1 LSTTSKK
8 ADEIKTKEVKKMKT
22 EQQIQIEQLPIDEL
36 RPDPANPRRI
46 SDQEL
51 ETLTRSISEFGFIDP
66 IIARREGKM
75 VIGGH
80 QRLLAARKL
89 GYKTV
94 PVVLADLTADQAH
107 LLNIALNK
115 ISGSFDQ
122 ELLARL
128 LKELQEVP
136 NIDLSLSGFEDDELK
151 KLLRSL
157 NARERKERL
166 ESFDLDEAVKAA
178 QNSPV
183 AKLGDIW
190 LLGEHRVA
198 CGDSTDREAVQ
209 RLMGGNK
216 AGMTFTD
223 PPYNVNYGE
232 TMKDKIRQN
241 SNKIINDNLGDAFEP
256 FLEKACKNMLEFT
269 DGAVYVCMSSSELH
283 TLQKAFIAAG
293 GHWST
298 FIIWAKNTFTMGRS
312 DYQRQYEPILY
323 GWREGVNHY
332 WCRDRDQGDVW
343 QVDKPSSSPLHP
355 TMKPLALI
363 ERAIQNSSQAGDKVL
378 DTFLGSGS
386 TLIACERTGRICYGM
401 ELEPL
406 YVDIARM
413 RWEAFTGEK
422 AKRFEEFK

>member
-1 LSTTSKK
+1 
-8 ADEIKTKEVKKMKT
+8 MKT
-22 EQQIQIEQLPIDEL
+22 VQQIQIEQLPIDEL

-51 ETLTRSISEFGFIDP
+51 ETLTRSISEFGLIDP
-66 IIARREGKM
+66 IIARREDKM

-94 PVVLADLTADQAH
+94 PVVLTDLTVEQAH

-128 LKELQEVP
+128 LKELQETP

-151 KLLRSL
+151 KLLKSL
-157 NARERKERL
+157 NAREKKERL
-166 ESFDLDEAVKAA
+166 ESFDLDEAIKAA
-178 QNSPV
+178 QSSPV
-183 AKLGDIW
+183 AKPGDIW
-190 LLGEHRVA
+190 LLGEHRLA

-209 RLMGGNK
+209 RLIGQSK
-216 AGMTFTD
+216 AAMTFTD

-232 TMKDKIRQN
+232 TMKDKLRKN

-269 DGAVYVCMSSSELH
+269 DGAVYICMSSSELH

-298 FIIWAKNTFTMGRS
+298 FVIWAKNTFTMGRS

-323 GWREGVNHY
+323 GWREGVSHY

-413 RWEAFTGEK
+413 RWEAFSGER
-422 AKRFEEFK
+422 AKKVEEVK

>member
-1 LSTTSKK
+1 MMET
-8 ADEIKTKEVKKMKT
+8 INMKT
-22 EQQIQIEQLPIDEL
+22 AQIQIEQLPIGDL
-36 RPDPANPRRI
+36 RPDLANPRRI

-51 ETLTRSISEFGFIDP
+51 ETLTRSIREFGLIDP
-66 IIARREGKM
+66 IIARREDKM

-80 QRLLAARKL
+80 QRLLTARKL

-94 PVVLADLTADQAH
+94 PVVFADLTVEQAR

-128 LKELQEVP
+128 LGELKAVP

-151 KLLRSL
+151 KLLKSL
-157 NARERKERL
+157 DARERRDRPEN
-166 ESFDLDEAVKAA
+166 FDLDAAVKAA
-178 QNSPV
+178 QSSPV
-183 AKLGDIW
+183 AKLGDTW
-190 LLGEHRVA
+190 LLGEHRLA
-198 CGDSTDREAVQ
+198 CGDSTDREAIQ
-209 RLMGGNK
+209 RLMGQAK
-216 AGMTFTD
+216 AAMTFTD

-232 TMKDKIRQN
+232 TMKDKLRQN
-241 SNKIINDNLGDAFEP
+241 SNKIANDNLGDAFEP

-269 DGAVYVCMSSSELH
+269 DGAVYICMSSSELH

-298 FIIWAKNTFTMGRS
+298 FVIWAKNTFTMGRS

-323 GWREGVNHY
+323 GWREGVSHY

-363 ERAIQNSSQAGDKVL
+363 ERAIQNSSQSGDKVL

-386 TLIACERTGRICYGM
+386 TLIACERTSRICYGM

-422 AKRFEEFK
+422 ASRAEEVK

>member
-1 LSTTSKK
+1 V
-8 ADEIKTKEVKKMKT
+8 E
-22 EQQIQIEQLPIDEL
+22 
-36 RPDPANPRRI
+36 
-46 SDQEL
+46 
-51 ETLTRSISEFGFIDP
+51 
-66 IIARREGKM
+66 
-75 VIGGH
+75 
-80 QRLLAARKL
+80 
-89 GYKTV
+89 
-94 PVVLADLTADQAH
+94 QAH

-151 KLLRSL
+151 KLLKSL
-157 NARERKERL
+157 DAREKKERI
-166 ESFDLDEAVKAA
+166 ESFDLDAAVKAA
-178 QNSPV
+178 QSSPV

-190 LLGEHRVA
+190 LLGEHRLA
-198 CGDSTDREAVQ
+198 CGDATDRDAVQ

-216 AGMTFTD
+216 TAMTFTD

-232 TMKDKIRQN
+232 TMKDKLRQN
-241 SNKIINDNLGDAFEP
+241 SNKILNDNLGEVFEP
-256 FLEKACKNMLEFT
+256 FLEKACKNMLDFT
-269 DGAVYVCMSSSELH
+269 DGAVYICMSSSELH

-298 FIIWAKNTFTMGRS
+298 FVIWAKNTFTMGRS

-323 GWREGVNHY
+323 GWREGVSHY
-332 WCRDRDQGDVW
+332 WCRYRDQGDVW

-406 YVDIARM
+406 YIDVAVM
-413 RWEAFTGEK
+413 RWESFTGEK
-422 AKRFEEFK
+422 AKKSEEVK

>member
-1 LSTTSKK
+1 
-8 ADEIKTKEVKKMKT
+8 MKT

-209 RLMGGNK
+209 RLMGG
-216 AGMTFTD
+216 T
-223 PPYNVNYGE
+223 
-232 TMKDKIRQN
+232 R
-241 SNKIINDNLGDAFEP
+241 
-256 FLEKACKNMLEFT
+256 
-269 DGAVYVCMSSSELH
+269 
-283 TLQKAFIAAG
+283 
-293 GHWST
+293 
-298 FIIWAKNTFTMGRS
+298 
-312 DYQRQYEPILY
+312 
-323 GWREGVNHY
+323 
-332 WCRDRDQGDVW
+332 
-343 QVDKPSSSPLHP
+343 
-355 TMKPLALI
+355 
-363 ERAIQNSSQAGDKVL
+363 RA
-378 DTFLGSGS
+378 
-386 TLIACERTGRICYGM
+386 
-401 ELEPL
+401 
-406 YVDIARM
+406 
-413 RWEAFTGEK
+413 
-422 AKRFEEFK
+422 

>member
-1 LSTTSKK
+1 
-8 ADEIKTKEVKKMKT
+8 MKT
-22 EQQIQIEQLPIDEL
+22 MQQIQIEQLPIDEL

-46 SDQEL
+46 SNQEL
-51 ETLTRSISEFGFIDP
+51 ETLTRSIREFGLIDP
-66 IIARREGKM
+66 IIARREDKM

-94 PVVLADLTADQAH
+94 PVVLTDLTIEQAH

-136 NIDLSLSGFEDDELK
+136 DIDLSLSGFEEDELK
-151 KLLRSL
+151 KLLKSL
-157 NARERKERL
+157 DAREKKERL
-166 ESFDLDEAVKAA
+166 ENFDLDAAVKAA
-178 QNSPV
+178 QSSPV
-183 AKLGDIW
+183 AKPGDIW
-190 LLGEHRVA
+190 LLDEHRVA
-198 CGDSTDREAVQ
+198 CADSTDREAVQ
-209 RLMGGNK
+209 RLMGQAK
-216 AGMTFTD
+216 AAMTFTD

-232 TMKDKIRQN
+232 TMKDKIRGN
-241 SNKIINDNLGDAFEP
+241 SNKITNDNLGDAFEP
-256 FLEKACKNMLEFT
+256 FLEKACRNMLDFT

-298 FIIWAKNTFTMGRS
+298 FIIWAKNTFTIGRS

-323 GWREGVNHY
+323 GWREGGSHY

-363 ERAIQNSSQAGDKVL
+363 ERAIQNSSQSGDKVL

-386 TLIACERTGRICYGM
+386 TLIGCERTGRICYGM

-413 RWEAFTGEK
+413 RYEAFTGEK
-422 AKRFEEFK
+422 AKRSEEVK

>member
-1 LSTTSKK
+1 
-8 ADEIKTKEVKKMKT
+8 MKT
-22 EQQIQIEQLPIDEL
+22 AQQIQIEQLPIDEL

-51 ETLTRSISEFGFIDP
+51 ETLTRSISEFGLIDP
-66 IIARREGKM
+66 IIARREDKM

-94 PVVLADLTADQAH
+94 PVVLTDLTVEQAH

-151 KLLRSL
+151 KLLKSL
-157 NARERKERL
+157 DARERRDRPEN
-166 ESFDLDEAVKAA
+166 FDLDAAVKAA
-178 QNSPV
+178 QSSPI
-183 AKLGDIW
+183 AKPGDIW
-190 LLGEHRVA
+190 LLGEHRLVCNDA
-198 CGDSTDREAVQ
+198 TDREAVQ
-209 RLMGGNK
+209 RLMCQSK
-216 AGMTFTD
+216 AAMTFTD

-232 TMKDKIRQN
+232 TMKDKLRKN

-256 FLEKACKNMLEFT
+256 FLEKACKNILEFT
-269 DGAVYVCMSSSELH
+269 DGAVYICMSSSELH
-283 TLQKAFIAAG
+283 TLQKVFIAAG

-363 ERAIQNSSQAGDKVL
+363 ERAVQNSSQAGEKVL

-422 AKRFEEFK
+422 PKLAGEDNQ

>member
-1 LSTTSKK
+1 
-8 ADEIKTKEVKKMKT
+8 MKT
-22 EQQIQIEQLPIDEL
+22 TQQIQIEQLPIDEL

-51 ETLTRSISEFGFIDP
+51 ETLTRSISEFGLIDP
-66 IIARREGKM
+66 IIARREDKM

-94 PVVLADLTADQAH
+94 PVVLTDLTVEQAH

-151 KLLRSL
+151 KLLKSL
-157 NARERKERL
+157 DARERRDRPEN
-166 ESFDLDEAVKAA
+166 FDLDAAVKAA
-178 QNSPV
+178 QSSPV

-190 LLGEHRVA
+190 LLGEHQLA

-209 RLMGGNK
+209 RLMGQAK
-216 AGMTFTD
+216 AAMTFTD

-232 TMKDKIRQN
+232 TMKDKIRKN

-256 FLEKACKNMLEFT
+256 FLEKACKNMLDFT
-269 DGAVYVCMSSSELH
+269 DGAVYICMSSSELH

-298 FIIWAKNTFTMGRS
+298 FIIWAKNTFTIGRS

-323 GWREGVNHY
+323 GWREGVSHY

-343 QVDKPSSSPLHP
+343 QVDKPSSNPLHP

-363 ERAIQNSSQAGDKVL
+363 ERAIQNSSQSGDIVL

-406 YVDIARM
+406 YVDTARM

-422 AKRFEEFK
+422 AKKTEEVK

>member
-1 LSTTSKK
+1 
-8 ADEIKTKEVKKMKT
+8 MKT
-22 EQQIQIEQLPIDEL
+22 AQQIQIEQLPIDEL
-36 RPDPANPRRI
+36 RPDLANPRRI

-51 ETLTRSISEFGFIDP
+51 ETLTRSIQEFGLIDP
-66 IIARREGKM
+66 IIARREDKM

-94 PVVLADLTADQAH
+94 PVVLADLTVEQAH

-128 LKELQEVP
+128 LKELQEIP
-136 NIDLSLSGFEDDELK
+136 DIDLSLSGFEDDELK
-151 KLLRSL
+151 KLLKSL
-157 NARERKERL
+157 DARERRDRPEN
-166 ESFDLDEAVKAA
+166 FDLDAAVKAA
-178 QNSPV
+178 QSSPV

-190 LLGEHRVA
+190 LLGEHRIG
-198 CGDSTDREAVQ
+198 CNDSTDREAVQ
-209 RLMGGNK
+209 RLMVQSK
-216 AGMTFTD
+216 AAMTFTD

-232 TMKDKIRQN
+232 TMKDKLRNN

-256 FLEKACKNMLEFT
+256 FLEKACKNILEFT
-269 DGAVYVCMSSSELH
+269 DGAVYICMSSSELH

-298 FIIWAKNTFTMGRS
+298 FIIWTKNTFTIGRS

-323 GWREGVNHY
+323 GWRDGVSHY

-343 QVDKPSSSPLHP
+343 QVDKPSSNPLHP

-386 TLIACERTGRICYGM
+386 TLIACERTGRVCYGM

-422 AKRFEEFK
+422 AKKSEEVR

>member
-1 LSTTSKK
+1 V
-8 ADEIKTKEVKKMKT
+8 EQKKMKT
-22 EQQIQIEQLPIDEL
+22 VQQIQIEQLPIDEL

-51 ETLTRSISEFGFIDP
+51 ETLTRSISEFGLIDP
-66 IIARREGKM
+66 IIARREDKM

-94 PVVLADLTADQAH
+94 PVVLTDLTVEQAH

-128 LKELQEVP
+128 LKELQETP

-151 KLLRSL
+151 KLLKSL
-157 NARERKERL
+157 NAREKKERL
-166 ESFDLDEAVKAA
+166 ESFDLDEAIKAA
-178 QNSPV
+178 QSSPV
-183 AKLGDIW
+183 AKPGDIW
-190 LLGEHRVA
+190 LLGEHRLA

-209 RLMGGNK
+209 RLIGQSK
-216 AGMTFTD
+216 AAMTFTD

-232 TMKDKIRQN
+232 TMKDKLRKN

-269 DGAVYVCMSSSELH
+269 DGAVYICMSSSELH

-298 FIIWAKNTFTMGRS
+298 FVIWAKNTFTMGRS

-323 GWREGVNHY
+323 GWREGVSHY

-413 RWEAFTGEK
+413 RWEAFSGER
-422 AKRFEEFK
+422 AKKVEEVK

>member
-1 LSTTSKK
+1 MMET
-8 ADEIKTKEVKKMKT
+8 INMKT
-22 EQQIQIEQLPIDEL
+22 AQIQIEQLPIGDL
-36 RPDPANPRRI
+36 RPDLANPRRI

-51 ETLTRSISEFGFIDP
+51 ETLTRSIREFGLIDP
-66 IIARREGKM
+66 IIARREDKM

-94 PVVLADLTADQAH
+94 PVVFADLTVEQAR

-128 LKELQEVP
+128 LGELKTVP

-151 KLLRSL
+151 KLLKSL
-157 NARERKERL
+157 DARERRDRPEN
-166 ESFDLDEAVKAA
+166 FDLDAAVKAA
-178 QNSPV
+178 QSSPV
-183 AKLGDIW
+183 AKLGDTW
-190 LLGEHRVA
+190 LLGEHRLA
-198 CGDSTDREAVQ
+198 CGDSTDREAIQ
-209 RLMGGNK
+209 RLMGQAK
-216 AGMTFTD
+216 AAMTFTD

-232 TMKDKIRQN
+232 TMKDKLRQN
-241 SNKIINDNLGDAFEP
+241 SNKIANDNLGDAFEP
-256 FLEKACKNMLEFT
+256 FLEKACKNILEFT
-269 DGAVYVCMSSSELH
+269 DGAVYICMSSSELH
-283 TLQKAFIAAG
+283 TLQKVFIAAG

-363 ERAIQNSSQAGDKVL
+363 ERAVQNSSQAGEKVL

-422 AKRFEEFK
+422 AKRSEEAK

>member
-1 LSTTSKK
+1 
-8 ADEIKTKEVKKMKT
+8 MKT
-22 EQQIQIEQLPIDEL
+22 TQQIQIEQVPIGDL

-51 ETLTRSISEFGFIDP
+51 EALTRSIREFGLIDP
-66 IIARREGKM
+66 IIARRADRT

-94 PVVLADLTADQAH
+94 PVVLADLTVEQAH

-151 KLLRSL
+151 KLLKSL
-157 NARERKERL
+157 DAREKKDRL
-166 ESFDLDEAVKAA
+166 ENFDLDAAVKAA
-178 QNSPV
+178 QTSPV
-183 AKLGDIW
+183 AKPGDIW
-190 LLGEHRVA
+190 LLGEHRLA
-198 CGDSTDREAVQ
+198 CSDSTDREALQ
-209 RLMGGNK
+209 RLMGQSK
-216 AGMTFTD
+216 AVMTFTD

-241 SNKIINDNLGDAFEP
+241 ANKILNDNLGDAFEP
-256 FLEKACKNMLEFT
+256 FLEKACKNLLEFT
-269 DGAVYVCMSSSELH
+269 DGAVYICMSSSELH

-298 FIIWAKNTFTMGRS
+298 FIIWAKNTFTIGRS

-323 GWREGVNHY
+323 GWREGVSHY

-343 QVDKPSSSPLHP
+343 QVDKPSSNPLHP

-363 ERAIQNSSQAGDKVL
+363 ERAIQNSSQSGDKVL

-422 AKRFEEFK
+422 AKRAEEVK